1 MHEKLSELRVVLES
15 AIRGMSPE
23 ELVRPREGKWS
34 ALQILDHLNLT
45 YNGTI
50 KNFERC
56 LATGKSCASP
66 DRSQKRWQRIVVTG
80 IGIFPPGRT
89 SPARVEPRANPP
101 EELTSEVLKNIE
113 RMDSLI
119 AEIDSRF
126 GHGEPLADHPILG
139 PLTAAEWRKFH
150 LVHGKHHAKQIIRL
164 CKR

>member
-1 MHEKLSELRVVLES
+1 MHEKLSELSLALES
-15 AIRGMSPE
+15 AIRGMSAE
-23 ELVRPREGKWS
+23 ELVRRREGKWS

-45 YNGTI
+45 YTGTI

-56 LATGKSCASP
+56 LATGKPGSSP

-80 IGIFPPGRT
+80 LGIFLRGRT

-101 EELTSEVLKNIE
+101 GELTSEILKNIE

-119 AEIDSRF
+119 AESDTRF
-126 GHGEPLADHPILG
+126 GHGEPLADHRILG
-139 PLTAAEWRKFH
+139 PMTAAEWRKFH

-164 CKR
+164 RKR